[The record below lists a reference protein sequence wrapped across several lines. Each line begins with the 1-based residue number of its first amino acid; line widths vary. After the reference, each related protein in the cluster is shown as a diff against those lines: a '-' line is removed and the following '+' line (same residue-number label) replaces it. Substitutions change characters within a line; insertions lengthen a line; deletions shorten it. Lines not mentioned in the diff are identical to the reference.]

1 MNGVVPESVLVRIR
15 QPVRLGQAEWGR
27 MRYKSAWLGLHDQD
41 VRVHVDADPPDVEM
55 VAHTGEGNVFLGAGV
70 VQALLPLRGHVTSR
84 AVDGVAQLAGLGAR
98 QMAALKAWA
107 ALVAALAVRGGSF
120 LLFRESFPEAE
131 VEVGLAYCCAA
142 VRIAWGGIPTP
153 RNRADCRPVI

>member
-1 MNGVVPESVLVRIR
+1 MHILVREMCSSVLAWCKRCC
-15 QPVRLGQAEWGR
+15 
-27 MRYKSAWLGLHDQD
+27 RY
-41 VRVHVDADPPDVEM
+41 VDTD
-55 VAHTGEGNVFLGAGV
+55 GY
-70 VQALLPLRGHVTSR
+70 VTSR

-107 ALVAALAVRGGSF
+107 ALVAALAVRGGSL
-120 LLFRESFPEAE
+120 LLFREPFPEAE

-142 VRIAWGGIPTP
+142 ARIAWGGIPTP